1 MCQMGIKI
9 FLMSNVYKEIL
20 DDKWDQKNFG
30 VKWV

>member
-1 MCQMGIKI
+1 MGIKI